1 MKILAVALSAL
12 AIGTAGTT
20 FAQTQPD
27 PHGHNPG
34 EPVTGAGP
42 GPAMPMMMMM
52 ENMPEECR
60 AMMQAMPETCM
71 SAMQGMMQGAPMMQ
85 GGPMMQREAAAAPA
99 EQSEATREYIEAM
112 DRMHGP
118 MAEAAM
124 EEDPDIAFVKGMI
137 PHHQGAIDM
146 AKTVQRYGD
155 DEETRSWAAR
165 IIEAQEGEIAEMEE
179 WLAKNAR

>member
-1 MKILAVALSAL
+1 MRTD
-12 AIGTAGTT
+12 TAP
-20 FAQTQPD
+20 A
-27 PHGHNPG
+27 N
-34 EPVTGAGP
+34 
-42 GPAMPMMMMM
+42 PAMPMKMM

-71 SAMQGMMQGAPMMQ
+71 SAMQGMMQGMMEGGPMKQGGSMMH
-85 GGPMMQREAAAAPA
+85 GGPMMQGQAAAAPT
-99 EQSEATREYIEAM
+99 EQSEATREYIDAM

-165 IIEAQEGEIAEMEE
+165 IIEAQEGEIAEMEA
-179 WLAKNAR
+179 WLEKNAR